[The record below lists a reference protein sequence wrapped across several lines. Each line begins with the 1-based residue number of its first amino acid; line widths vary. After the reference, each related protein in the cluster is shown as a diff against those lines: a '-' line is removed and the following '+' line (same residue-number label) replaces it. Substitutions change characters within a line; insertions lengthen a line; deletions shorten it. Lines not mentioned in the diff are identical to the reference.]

1 MNTATI
7 PSVVNDYAA
16 AINSLDIDSYANN
29 FATNATAYEPVGSP
43 AYEGDAGVRQFFE
56 ATSSLFASINFR
68 WTFVHVVDNEV
79 VSKWQAEG
87 VGKNGQSVEFEGIDQ
102 MLYPCTTKVNL
113 GCMRLMI
120 NRLTAFEMSN
130 RFYKRSPVSGDRTFW
145 RV

>member
-1 MNTATI
+1 MTTATI

-87 VGKNGQSVEFEGIDQ
+87 VGKNGQSVEFEGID
-102 MLYPCTTKVNL
+102 
-113 GCMRLMI
+113 LMTLNEAGKI
-120 NRLTAFEMSN
+120 QSVRAYWDAQAMVAKLTQ
-130 RFYKRSPVSGDRTFW
+130 
-145 RV
+145 